1 MRFCSKCGNSIKDIE
16 NCCSVCGEPVER
28 IIERSSTYK
37 DSPYSIPDA
46 YSQSEKKKSN
56 AGSAA
61 LVFILFIAI
70 VAFVVGMINYK
81 GSKGADTERYN
92 SYDSALDALADSLT
106 KADGKAAC
114 RTMLTKE
121 MMENITQEQFD
132 SISDTISFLN
142 ETVSQVTGE
151 KPEWNFTTKSS
162 VKLTDDD
169 ISSIKYYYSSHVG
182 MDIEIDKAYQVKVKM
197 SFGDQSDYVYINV
210 IKVPDEGWKVS
221 EEFLSTVTG
230 SVE

>member
-1 MRFCSKCGNSIKDIE
+1 
-16 NCCSVCGEPVER
+16 
-28 IIERSSTYK
+28 
-37 DSPYSIPDA
+37 
-46 YSQSEKKKSN
+46 
-56 AGSAA
+56 
-61 LVFILFIAI
+61 
-70 VAFVVGMINYK
+70 
-81 GSKGADTERYN
+81 
-92 SYDSALDALADSLT
+92 
-106 KADGKAAC
+106 
-114 RTMLTKE
+114 MLTKE
-121 MMENITQEQFD
+121 MMENITQKQFD

-221 EEFLSTVTG
+221 EEFLSFVTG
-230 SVE
+230 LED

>member
-28 IIERSSTYK
+28 IIEHSSTSK

-81 GSKGADTERYN
+81 GSNTTNSDEYI
-92 SYDSALDALADSLT
+92 SYDAALDALADSLT

-221 EEFLSTVTG
+221 EEFLSFVTG
-230 SVE
+230 LED

>member
-28 IIERSSTYK
+28 IIECSSTSK

-46 YSQSEKKKSN
+46 YFQSEKKKSN

-81 GSKGADTERYN
+81 GSNTTNSDDYI
-92 SYDSALDALADSLT
+92 SYDAALDALADSLT

-114 RTMLTKE
+114 QTMLTKE

-151 KPEWNFTTKSS
+151 KPEWILTSKSS
-162 VKLTDDD
+162 VKLSDDD
-169 ISSIKYYYSSHVG
+169 ISSIKYYYSSHLG
-182 MDIEIDKAYQVKVKM
+182 MGIEIVEAYQVKVKM
-197 SFGDQSDYVYINV
+197 KFGYQSDYIYINV
-210 IKVPDEGWKVS
+210 IKVPNEGWKVS
-221 EEFLSTVTG
+221 EEFLSFVTG
-230 SVE
+230 LED

>member
-1 MRFCSKCGNSIKDIE
+1 
-16 NCCSVCGEPVER
+16 
-28 IIERSSTYK
+28 
-37 DSPYSIPDA
+37 
-46 YSQSEKKKSN
+46 
-56 AGSAA
+56 
-61 LVFILFIAI
+61 
-70 VAFVVGMINYK
+70 MINYK

-106 KADGKAAC
+106 KADGKAVC

-121 MMENITQEQFD
+121 IMENITQKQFD

-169 ISSIKYYYSSHVG
+169 ISSIKYYYSSHLG
-182 MDIEIDKAYQVKVKM
+182 MDIEIIEAYQVKVKM
-197 SFGDQSDYVYINV
+197 KFGDQSDDLYINV
-210 IKVPDEGWKVS
+210 LKVPNEGWKVS

-230 SVE
+230 SVD